1 MSSGRRTQLA
11 CLLIGM
17 WLANAC
23 AATRTELPHH
33 HRTVI
38 IKGLTILDVN
48 DPFQWLEDATTPE
61 TRTWLEH
68 EARFAREVLDS
79 LPGRD
84 SLLRRFRELYY
95 VDSIS
100 APLHRGGRYFFTRT
114 HADREKAVVYWK
126 EGESGEERV
135 LLDPNLWSAD
145 GTASL
150 GTWNPSWDGR
160 KVVYGRKENGED
172 EATLYVL
179 DVDSG
184 TVSPVDVI
192 PGGKYAGPSWTPDSR
207 AFYYEWLPVDPAVPV
222 ADRPGR
228 TEIRLHTLGTD
239 PARDEVIHGRT
250 GDPRTF
256 LSQQLSR
263 DGRYLFVYVT
273 RGWNENDV
281 WMRDLQ
287 GNGGFRLLVQG
298 HEATYG
304 VFTWQDFLYV
314 LTDEGA
320 VRSRLFRVPLA
331 TPDRPHWKEIVPEDA
346 SARLVDATVVGGRLA
361 LSYLRDASSE
371 IRMAAL
377 DGTGTQKLPLPG
389 IGSTSGVVGNPDED
403 DAYFTFS
410 SFTTPRQVL
419 RFSAAALQ
427 PAIWAQVTLPI
438 DPSRF
443 VVEQVF
449 CKSKDGTKI
458 PLFLIH
464 RRGMAKDGNNPTILY
479 GYGGF
484 DVSLTPDFRA
494 SIYPWL
500 EAGGLYVIANLRGGG
515 EYGKAWHD
523 AGRGA
528 NKQNVFDDFAAAA
541 QYLAREQWTKP
552 ERLGINGGSN
562 GGLLVGAAMTQH
574 PELFGA
580 VVCQVPLLDMLRY
593 HLFGSGKTWIPEY
606 GNPEVPEQFRIL
618 HAYSPYHHVQRGV
631 RYPPLLMLSADH
643 DDRVDPMHARKFVA
657 AIQDAEANLPAR
669 PLALLRVEEHG
680 GHHGADQVRAAIE
693 LSADMYSFLFKELGA
708 TPP

>member
-1 MSSGRRTQLA
+1 VL
-11 CLLIGM
+11 
-17 WLANAC
+17 
-23 AATRTELPHH
+23 
-33 HRTVI
+33 
-38 IKGLTILDVN
+38 IKGLTVVDVN
-48 DPFQWLEDATTPE
+48 DPFQWLENPDTPE
-61 TRTWLEH
+61 TQTWLDH
-68 EARFAREVLDS
+68 ESRFARGVLDS
-79 LPGRD
+79 LPGREA
-84 SLLRRFRELYY
+84 LARRFRELYY
-95 VDSIS
+95 VDSLS
-100 APLHRGGRYFFTRT
+100 APLHRGTRYFFTRT
-114 HADREKAVVYWK
+114 HADREKAIVYWK
-126 EGESGEERV
+126 EGESGEEKA
-135 LLDPNLWSAD
+135 LLDPNSWSTD

-160 KVVYGRKENGED
+160 KVVYGRRENGED

-184 TVSPVDVI
+184 AVSPVDVI
-192 PGGKYAGPSWTPDSR
+192 PGGKYAGPSWTPDNS
-207 AFYYEWLPVDPAVPV
+207 AFYYEWLPVDPSIPV
-222 ADRPGR
+222 ADRPGY
-228 TEIRLHTLGTD
+228 TEIRLHKLGTSPAQD
-239 PARDEVIHGRT
+239 PIVHERT
-250 GDPRTF
+250 GDARTF
-256 LSQQLSR
+256 LSQQ
-263 DGRYLFVYVT
+263 
-273 RGWNENDV
+273 
-281 WMRDLQ
+281 
-287 GNGGFRLLVQG
+287 LVQG

-304 VFTWQDFLYV
+304 VSAWQDMLYI

-320 VRSRLFRVPLA
+320 ARSRLFRVPAA
-331 TPDRPHWKEIVPEDA
+331 TPDRAHWKEIVPEDP
-346 SARLVDATVVGGRLA
+346 SARLVDATIVGGRLS

-371 IRMAAL
+371 IRMAGL
-377 DGTGTQKLPLPG
+377 DGKDARKIPLPG
-389 IGSTSGVVGNPDED
+389 IGSTTSVVGNPDED
-403 DAYFTFS
+403 DAYFAFS
-410 SFTTPRQVL
+410 SFTTPWQVF
-419 RFSAAALQ
+419 RFSAREMK

-449 CKSKDGTKI
+449 CRSKDGTRI

-464 RRGMAKDGNNPTILY
+464 RKGMAQDGNNPTLLY

-500 EAGGLYVIANLRGGG
+500 EAGGLYVVANLRGGG

-528 NKQNVFDDFAAAA
+528 HKQNVFDDFAAAA
-541 QYLAREQWTKP
+541 EYLTQEHWTTP
-552 ERLGINGGSN
+552 VRLGIHGGSN

-606 GNPEVPEQFRIL
+606 GNPEIPEQFKIL
-618 HAYSPYHHVQRGV
+618 YAYSPYHHVKPGV

-657 AIQDAEANLPAR
+657 AVQDAEAKLPDR
-669 PLALLRVEEHG
+669 PLALLRVEQHG

-693 LSADMYSFLFKELGA
+693 LSADMYSFLFKVLGA
-708 TPP
+708 TPPSM